1 MNIKNQITVTPIVL
15 STFRV
20 DGGAM
25 FGLIPKPIWSRMVEY
40 NDLNSIPQNANC
52 LLLELEDGRR
62 GLVDTGCGNPQW
74 FSEKQRDR
82 QALDAQWLLTAA
94 LGANSLAPKDIDF
107 VILSHLHW
115 DHAGGIGRV
124 NPEGSL
130 DLTFPNAQIFIH
142 ADEWQDATSGDR
154 TLGNAYPREIWE
166 PLEAVRQDRL
176 LLVTDMAPDILP
188 GIRLARSGGHTR
200 GHCAVVIQGNCIR
213 INHPEANTIGTVE
226 SVVYAGDVCP
236 TRTHLRLLYETS
248 FDMFPLQTRQW
259 KLNYLPEIARDRSLL
274 CFCHD
279 PKLWAVTITPDEK
292 VEYQVSQSLNVPG

>member
-15 STFRV
+15 STFRD

-25 FGLIPKPIWSRMVEY
+25 FGLIPKPIWSRMVVY
-40 NDLNSIPQNANC
+40 NDINTIPLAVTT
-52 LLLELEDGRR
+52 LAAAR
-62 GLVDTGCGNPQW
+62 
-74 FSEKQRDR
+74 
-82 QALDAQWLLTAA
+82 LLTAA
-94 LGANSLAPKDIDF
+94 LAANSLAPKDIDF
-107 VILSHLHW
+107 VVLSHLHW

-142 ADEWQDATSGDR
+142 ADEWQDATSGHR
-154 TLGNAYPREIWE
+154 AIGNAYPREIWE

-236 TRTHLRLLYETS
+236 ARTHLRLLYETS

-259 KLNYLPEIARDRSLL
+259 KLDYLPEIARDRSLL

-292 VEYQVSQSLNVPG
+292 VEYQVSQSLDVPG